1 MNFNMCCGLCRL
13 YEFKAHV
20 SGSLNQSDLIGRRSL
35 IFFIT
40 VLVFLNNNLMSNR
53 QCSQVFIPKGL
64 FAVKFNNILF
74 LSVLY
79 KYFLYRV
86 VPTIWC
92 SYQFLE
98 ILITKSFGRL
108 RGLVSIFV
116 DES

>member
-1 MNFNMCCGLCRL
+1 
-13 YEFKAHV
+13 
-20 SGSLNQSDLIGRRSL
+20 
-35 IFFIT
+35 
-40 VLVFLNNNLMSNR
+40 MSNR
-53 QCSQVFIPKGL
+53 QCSQIFIPKGL
-64 FAVKFNNILF
+64 FAVESNNILF

-108 RGLVSIFV
+108 RRLVCVFADKS
-116 DES
+116 